1 MELCEF
7 NSQNRT
13 DLRAMRHE
21 PCFGAARTGWRCR
34 TRIARVGIAI
44 MLAVALVPTRAAEH
58 TKSPSARKIA
68 AIVTVYHHNSH
79 ADLIVS
85 RLLQTDTLDGK
96 GKDSP
101 LKLMSLYADQKPEKD
116 ISRLLAA
123 SHRFRVSETIEDAL
137 TLGTGRLAVDGVLLI
152 AEHGEYPKSPVGN
165 TQYPKRRFWEETLK
179 VFRASGRVV
188 PVFIDKHLAD
198 NWQDAKFIYD
208 SARELKIPL
217 MAGSSVPV
225 TWRRPTADVKR
236 GARLREI
243 VGITYH
249 ITEHYGFH
257 ALETVQALAE
267 QRQGGETGIKAVQ
280 TFAGD
285 AVWRAFDEKTFDTEL
300 FDAAW
305 KRLSEP
311 RGGSRPLRQLVRVPK
326 LFRLEY
332 ADGLRAHLLEL
343 NGAAGEWTAA
353 WRYADDGHIE
363 SSLFWTQEGR
373 PAMHFTWLLHG
384 IEQMILT
391 GKPSWNVERTLLSS
405 GALHALLVSERED
418 QRRVETPYLL
428 LTYKPTWRWIE
439 PPPPPLM
446 REWREQ

>member
-1 MELCEF
+1 LVEVGSF
-7 NSQNRT
+7 ARSQSFVRT
-13 DLRAMRHE
+13 SKVQKQFLSLTLAALAPVFGRAN
-21 PCFGAARTGWRCR
+21 
-34 TRIARVGIAI
+34 
-44 MLAVALVPTRAAEH
+44 AAEPA
-58 TKSPSARKIA
+58 SPPPGKNIA
-68 AIVTVYHHNSH
+68 AIVTVYYHNSH
-79 ADLIVS
+79 ADLIAS

-96 GKDSP
+96 GKESP
-101 LKLMSLYADQKPEKD
+101 LKLASLYTDQKPEKD

-137 TLGTGRLAVDGVLLI
+137 TLGTGYLAVDGVLLI
-152 AEHGEYPKSPVGN
+152 AEHGEYPKSAVGN
-165 TQYPKRRFWEETLK
+165 TQYPKRRFWEEMLK

-198 NWQDAKFIYD
+198 NWTDAKFICD
-208 SARELKIPL
+208 TARDLKIPL
-217 MAGSSVPV
+217 MAGSSVPG
-225 TWRRPTADVKR
+225 TWRRPPADVKR
-236 GARLREI
+236 GAHLREI
-243 VGITYH
+243 VAITYH

-257 ALETVQALAE
+257 ALEMVQALAE

-285 AVWRAFDEKTFDTEL
+285 AVWRAFEEKAFDTGL

-311 RGGSRPLRQLVRVPK
+311 RGGGRPLRQIVREPK
-326 LFRLEY
+326 LFRIEY

-343 NGAAGEWTAA
+343 NGAAGEWAAA
-353 WRYADDGHIE
+353 WRYADGHEE

-373 PAMHFTWLLHG
+373 PAGHFTLLLNG

-391 GKPSWNVERTLLSS
+391 SKPSWNVERTLLTS
-405 GALHALLVSERED
+405 GTLHALLLSEKEQ
-418 QRRVETPYLL
+418 QRRVETPYLV
-428 LTYKPTWRWIE
+428 LTYQPSWRWSE
-439 PPPPPLM
+439 PPSPPLM

>member
-1 MELCEF
+1 MTPRWSATSATPAFLLVLAGLAAVF
-7 NSQNRT
+7 DRG
-13 DLRAMRHE
+13 AE
-21 PCFGAARTGWRCR
+21 PANPPP
-34 TRIARVGIAI
+34 VKN
-44 MLAVALVPTRAAEH
+44 V
-58 TKSPSARKIA
+58 A
-68 AIVTVYHHNSH
+68 AIVTVYYHNSH

-85 RLLQTDTLDGK
+85 RLVQTDTLDGK

-101 LKLMSLYADQKPEKD
+101 LKLASLYTDQRKPEKD

-123 SHRFRVSETIEDAL
+123 SHRFRVSESIEDAL

-152 AEHGEYPKSPVGN
+152 AEHGDYPKSKLGN

-208 SARELKIPL
+208 SAREMKIPI
-217 MAGSSVPV
+217 MAGSSVPG
-225 TWRRPTADVKR
+225 TWRRPPVDVTR

-243 VGITYH
+243 VAITYH

-257 ALETVQALAE
+257 ALEMVQALAE
-267 QRQGGETGIKAVQ
+267 QREGGETGIKAVQ
-280 TFAGD
+280 TITGD

-311 RGGSRPLRQLVRVPK
+311 RGGSRPLRQLVREPK
-326 LFRLEY
+326 LFRIEY
-332 ADGLRAHLLEL
+332 ADGLRAHVLEL
-343 NGAAGEWTAA
+343 NGAAGEWSAA
-353 WRYADDGHIE
+353 WRYADGHTE

-373 PAMHFTWLLHG
+373 PAGHFTLLLHG
-384 IEQMILT
+384 IEQMMLT

-405 GALHALLVSERED
+405 GALHALLVSEKED
-418 QRRVETPYLL
+418 QRRVETPYLMPH
-428 LTYKPTWRWIE
+428 YQPSWRWSE
-439 PPPPPLM
+439 PLPPPPM

>member
-1 MELCEF
+1 MTQFIPL
-7 NSQNRT
+7 T
-13 DLRAMRHE
+13 LTA
-21 PCFGAARTGWRCR
+21 
-34 TRIARVGIAI
+34 
-44 MLAVALVPTRAAEH
+44 LAVMLVHATAAES
-58 TKSPSARKIA
+58 TNSSPAKKIA
-68 AIVTVYHHNSH
+68 AIVTIYTHNSH

-96 GKDSP
+96 GKDSL
-101 LKLMSLYADQKPEKD
+101 LKLMSLYTDQKPEKD

-152 AEHGEYPKSPVGN
+152 AEHGEYPKSPLGN

-208 SARELKIPL
+208 SAREMKIPI

-225 TWRRPTADVKR
+225 TWRRPPADVKR

-243 VGITYH
+243 VAITYH

-257 ALETVQALAE
+257 ALEVVQALAE
-267 QRQGGETGIKAVQ
+267 QRQDGETGIKAVQ
-280 TFAGD
+280 SFAGE
-285 AVWRAFDEKTFDTEL
+285 AVWRAFDEKSFDVEL
-300 FDAAW
+300 FEAAYQ
-305 KRLSEP
+305 RLSEP
-311 RGGSRPLRQLVRVPK
+311 RSRGRPLREIVREPK
-326 LFRLEY
+326 LFRVEY

-343 NGAAGEWTAA
+343 NGAAGEWSAA
-353 WRYADDGHIE
+353 WRYADDGRAE

-373 PAMHFTWLLHG
+373 PAAHFTLLLHG
-384 IEQMILT
+384 IEQMVLT
-391 GKPSWNVERTLLSS
+391 GKPSWDAERTLLTS
-405 GALHALLVSERED
+405 GTLHALLISLKED
-418 QRRVETPYLL
+418 QRRVETPYLML
-428 LTYKPTWRWIE
+428 GYQPSWRWKD
-439 PPPPPLM
+439 PLPPPLM